1 MRYHGPVGKSP
12 DEVCQQAGGA
22 LFRHHWGQRDRNRG
36 LEVEK
41 MEDGSVTEIRLDANP
56 SDSDSLV
63 RAIYN
68 SRLDEVSGSLKTE

>member
-1 MRYHGPVGKSP
+1 MK
-12 DEVCQQAGGA
+12 
-22 LFRHHWGQRDRNRG
+22 
-36 LEVEK
+36 K